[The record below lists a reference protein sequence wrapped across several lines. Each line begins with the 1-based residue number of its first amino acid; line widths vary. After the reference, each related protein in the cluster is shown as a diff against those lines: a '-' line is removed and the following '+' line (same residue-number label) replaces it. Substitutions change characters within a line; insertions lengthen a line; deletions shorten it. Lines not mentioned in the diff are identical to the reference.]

1 MSQQHKDKDDLPAGG
16 APNEEG
22 EIPRKR
28 DDSEDDKND
37 PFKAD

>member
-16 APNEEG
+16 APNEEC